1 MRLWC
6 YGAGVER
13 RAKCTSH
20 RCTSGVPL
28 EGNIMHIL
36 PLSTAALLLA
46 ASASFAAPEQY
57 RFHDH
62 SSPELI
68 DTDSAIA
75 IWKAQ
80 VDENMRRRIQKLY
93 PVSKWGFISQVQG
106 GFTSDKVCVVTARA
120 VMVPLI
126 LRSRLEF
133 KPYKSATAFAS
144 QAGAT
149 REQCRDLAAER
160 LKEAVLAIRSS
171 LIAP

>member
-1 MRLWC
+1 
-6 YGAGVER
+6 
-13 RAKCTSH
+13 
-20 RCTSGVPL
+20 
-28 EGNIMHIL
+28 MHIL
-36 PLSTAALLLA
+36 KFSTAALLLA

-57 RFHDH
+57 KFYDH

-68 DTDSAIA
+68 DTDSALA
-75 IWKAQ
+75 IWRAQ
-80 VDENMRRRIQKLY
+80 VDESMRMRIQKLY

-106 GFTSDKVCVVTARA
+106 GFTSDKTCVVTARA

-144 QAGAT
+144 QPGAT
-149 REQCRDLAAER
+149 REQCRELAAAR

-171 LIAP
+171 LIAT

>member
-1 MRLWC
+1 
-6 YGAGVER
+6 
-13 RAKCTSH
+13 
-20 RCTSGVPL
+20 
-28 EGNIMHIL
+28 MHIPKL
-36 PLSTAALLLA
+36 LTTALLLA
-46 ASASFAAPEQY
+46 ATATFAAIEQY
-57 RFHDH
+57 KFHDH

-68 DTDSAIA
+68 DTDSALA
-75 IWKAQ
+75 IWRAQ
-80 VDENMRRRIQKLY
+80 VDENMRTRIHKLY

-106 GFTSDKVCVVTARA
+106 GFTSDRTCVVTARA

-149 REQCRDLAAER
+149 REQCRELAAAK

-171 LIAP
+171 LIAT